1 MLKAHGEFILPD
13 NIPANEFLNLEGD
26 KISTSRNWAVWLH
39 EYLQDFPNRQDTLR
53 YVLTS
58 IAPETKDSEF
68 TWKDFQTRNNSEL
81 ADIFGNFVN
90 RTLKLVNVNFGG
102 DVPAKGELTLY
113 DQQVLSDLKDFPEKI
128 ATLLENYKFR
138 DAQFELM
145 NLARLGNKYL
155 SDTEP
160 WKLVKSDKDGAGTI
174 LNIALQITASLAIL
188 SQPFLPFAAQKLVQ
202 MLGNGQSSDIIP
214 EHLRKE
220 EKPFVWEN
228 AGKSDL
234 MKSYYKISNNIEV
247 LFSKIEDADIEKQLA
262 KLAASKTANKQVEPL
277 KENISFETFATLDLR
292 IATIIAAEKVAK
304 TKKLL
309 KLTLDTGLDT
319 RTVVSGIAEHYEPEK
334 IIGLQVMLL
343 ANLAPRD
350 LKGIVSQG
358 MILMAEDKDGTLR
371 FMQPNQMV
379 ANGVT
384 VR

>member
-1 MLKAHGEFILPD
+1 
-13 NIPANEFLNLEGD
+13 
-26 KISTSRNWAVWLH
+26 
-39 EYLQDFPNRQDTLR
+39 
-53 YVLTS
+53 
-58 IAPETKDSEF
+58 
-68 TWKDFQTRNNSEL
+68 
-81 ADIFGNFVN
+81 
-90 RTLKLVNVNFGG
+90 
-102 DVPAKGELTLY
+102 
-113 DQQVLSDLKDFPEKI
+113 
-128 ATLLENYKFR
+128 
-138 DAQFELM
+138 
-145 NLARLGNKYL
+145 
-155 SDTEP
+155 
-160 WKLVKSDKDGAGTI
+160 
-174 LNIALQITASLAIL
+174 
-188 SQPFLPFAAQKLVQ
+188 

-234 MKSYYKISNNIEV
+234 MKSYYKISNTIEV
-247 LFSKIEDADIEKQLA
+247 LFSKIEDADIDKQLA

-350 LKGIVSQG
+350 LKGIMSQG